1 MNLVFRVWLN
11 LYINMMLSL
20 FQVTG
25 GSGNFSWSST
35 NSAVATVT
43 VKGVMTT
50 VRDVG
55 VSGIYAHDMRN
66 PLHYG
71 DMKVMPAIMLVQMR
85 ICKITVKDSSFK

>member
-1 MNLVFRVWLN
+1 MCVVCSLC
-11 LYINMMLSL
+11 INVMLCL
-20 FQVTG
+20 FQATG

-55 VSGIYAHDMRN
+55 VSAIYAHDVRN

-71 DMKVMPAIMLVQMR
+71 DMKVRPTLMLIQIQM
-85 ICKITVKDSSFK
+85 CFNHSSRFIVLEF